1 MTIPAQGPAVLRTR
15 SEIANEVERV
25 CLQTPIPVDVH
36 THLYSARFGDLL
48 LWGFDELVTY
58 HYLIAEVCR
67 TNRSVTPEQYYAMT
81 KREQADHIWRSLFL
95 DESPIA
101 EARRG
106 VLTVLQA
113 FGLDVE
119 SRDLAQYRD
128 FFTATTVDEHIDRV
142 FAAANC
148 EKVVMTNDP
157 FDDAE
162 RAIWEQQGAETDE
175 RFLAALRIDPILVK
189 WEEAHPRLA
198 GWGYEVAADLSGDT
212 LSEVRRF
219 LMDWAAKMRPVYL
232 AVSLEADFRYPDES
246 PTTRLIDEAIV
257 PTCRELG
264 VPFAPM
270 LGVKRQ
276 VNPALQLAGDGVGKC
291 DVGSLERMCE
301 AHPDCD
307 FLVTL
312 LSRENQHEL
321 CVAARK
327 FPNLMPFGCWW
338 FLNDPSL
345 IEEITR
351 MRVELLGP
359 SFVAQHSDCRILDQL
374 VYKWR
379 HFRPILAKVLTDK
392 YLDLFAAGWTLTAEQ
407 LEADVRALLG
417 GNFLETLRRPD

>member
-1 MTIPAQGPAVLRTR
+1 MLAQASRILQSR
-15 SEIANEVERV
+15 SQVCNQVERV
-25 CLQTPIPVDVH
+25 CLETPIPVDVH
-36 THLYSARFGDLL
+36 THLYSARFSELL

-67 TNRSVTPEQYYAMT
+67 TNRSVSPDEYYAMT
-81 KREQADHIWRSLFL
+81 KREQADYIWRSLFV
-95 DESPIA
+95 DESPVS

-119 SRDLAQYRD
+119 GRNVDEYRD
-128 FFTATTVDEHIDRV
+128 FFASTTVDEHIDRV
-142 FAAANC
+142 FEAANC
-148 EKVVMTNDP
+148 QKVVMTNDP
-157 FDDAE
+157 FDDTE
-162 RAIWEQQGAETDE
+162 RAVWEQGPETDE
-175 RFLAALRIDPILVK
+175 RFRAALRIDKILVTWHEAQPIL
-189 WEEAHPRLA
+189 AS
-198 GWGYEVAADLSGDT
+198 WGYGVAPDLSGST

-219 LMDWAAKMRPVYL
+219 LMDWSERMEPVYL
-232 AVSLEADFRYPDES
+232 AASLGFNFQYPNHHPS
-246 PTTRLIDEAIV
+246 SLLIDEAVIPV
-257 PTCRELG
+257 CRELA

-276 VNPALQLAGDGVGKC
+276 VNPNLQLAGDAAGKC
-291 DVGSLERMCE
+291 DIGVLERLCSN
-301 AHPDCD
+301 HPDVN

-351 MRVELLGP
+351 MRVELLGL

-379 HFRPILAKVLTDK
+379 HFRPVLAKVLTDK
-392 YLDLFAAGWTLTAEQ
+392 YLDLLATGWQLTAEQ
-407 LEADVRALLG
+407 IEADVRGLLG
-417 GNFLETLRRPD
+417 GNFLDMPGG